1 MARRHGGRIY
11 PHQRDTDNAAPILG
25 EELGEVSADF
35 KQLHLETLKLGMD
48 DKCRKNYRARIIRI
62 VEFWSVNNK
71 EYYEIGVKQV
81 SEEELRDESKFYY
94 NRYKTDLI
102 YQGMNV
108 NYVLNF
114 LISTERRNDGKLKS
128 YQDIRKYRDAI
139 LWGAKVSG
147 ERLPQQFY
155 EQIDV
160 YLGAYKKKF
169 VIAKKTGEVDEHGA
183 DPISFPLYELLLQWA
198 IESNNVFVWFW
209 TVCQWNFMARSASID
224 PLAFHNFSLGTDS
237 IIGRYDDSK
246 ADKTGDRLSE
256 KKLYANPND
265 WRKCFWTGLG
275 IYTAINQ
282 DHLSKS
288 ERFFLS
294 PGTKEGIAANRYCE
308 QLMGIVARHEEE
320 VSLQIRYGHMN
331 PYGLRKGAATHAIS
345 GTTAAPSIP
354 SIARRGE
361 WSQGA
366 VFDVYWHFAK
376 TGDEYLGR
384 VLVGLDPNDVSFGTL
399 PPHWTLTNPLE
410 DNNIKK
416 AMTVMYGGI

>member
-108 NYVLNF
+108 NYILNF
-114 LISTERRNDGKLKS
+114 LILTERRNDGKLKS

-147 ERLPQQFY
+147 EHLPQQFY

-169 VIAKKTGEVDEHGA
+169 VIAKKSGDVDEFGA
-183 DPISFPLYELLLQWA
+183 DPISFPLYELILQWA

-209 TVCQWNFMARSASID
+209 TICQ
-224 PLAFHNFSLGTDS
+224 
-237 IIGRYDDSK
+237 
-246 ADKTGDRLSE
+246 
-256 KKLYANPND
+256 
-265 WRKCFWTGLG
+265 
-275 IYTAINQ
+275 
-282 DHLSKS
+282 
-288 ERFFLS
+288 
-294 PGTKEGIAANRYCE
+294 
-308 QLMGIVARHEEE
+308 
-320 VSLQIRYGHMN
+320 
-331 PYGLRKGAATHAIS
+331 
-345 GTTAAPSIP
+345 
-354 SIARRGE
+354 
-361 WSQGA
+361 
-366 VFDVYWHFAK
+366 
-376 TGDEYLGR
+376 
-384 VLVGLDPNDVSFGTL
+384 
-399 PPHWTLTNPLE
+399 
-410 DNNIKK
+410 
-416 AMTVMYGGI
+416 